1 MMITI
6 HITICHNA
14 GSRVCRIGTM
24 YIEDD
29 SENLLLTY
37 PKFIDRKQ
45 KKVTMFYKKKKND
58 SFQAIAA
65 VKCIFIV

>member
-1 MMITI
+1 
-6 HITICHNA
+6 
-14 GSRVCRIGTM
+14 M

-45 KKVTMFYKKKKND
+45 KKVTMFYKKKKMIPFKLLQLLNVYLL
-58 SFQAIAA
+58 FRKI
-65 VKCIFIV
+65 